1 MIKRSSVLTLLCI
14 CLLGSVGCSKEPY
27 AKTQFQEIKDTKIK
41 IGLSV
46 DSFIIERWQREK
58 DIFISRAGELGAEVN
73 VQDANGDIKE
83 QIAQVEYLIDKK
95 MDVITII
102 PIDADAL
109 ADVVRKAKR
118 AGIKI
123 IAYDRIMTHVNVD
136 LYISFDN
143 KKVGELM
150 AKSLIKSTPEK
161 GNILMLCGPLIDNN
175 VLQVTEGFKEVL
187 YKSNLNVIDKVH
199 VEQWVPERAFAL
211 TNEKLRSSYTIDG
224 IMCGNDGLAGQ
235 AIKAL
240 AERRMAGTVSVVG
253 QDADVEACQRIVEG
267 TQNMTVYKPVDK
279 LAKKAVEYAVR
290 LAQGET
296 LEISETFFDGTFEV
310 PYEKLEPIAV
320 TKENIDEVI
329 IDGGFHPKEDVYLNI
344 LNSN

>member
-1 MIKRSSVLTLLCI
+1 MRKRSSILTLFCI
-14 CLLGSVGCSKEPY
+14 CLLGSSGCSTSQY
-27 AKTQFQEIKDTKIK
+27 DKTQVREVKDTKIK

-46 DSFIIERWQREK
+46 DSFILERWQREK

-73 VQDANGDIKE
+73 VQDANGEVKE
-83 QIAQVEYLIDKK
+83 QIAQIEYLIEKR

-109 ADVVRKAKR
+109 TDVVKKAKR
-118 AGIKI
+118 VGIKI
-123 IAYDRIMTHVNVD
+123 IAYDRIMTSADVD

-150 AKSLIKSTPEK
+150 ATSLIGNVPENS
-161 GNILMLCGPLIDNN
+161 NILMIGGPLTDNN
-175 VLQVTEGFKEVL
+175 VVQLTEGFEQVIH
-187 YKSNLNVIDKVH
+187 KSALNIIDKLH
-199 VEQWVPERAFAL
+199 VGEWIPERAFAI
-211 TNEKLRSSYTIDG
+211 TNEKLRSSYIIDG
-224 IMCGNDGLAGQ
+224 IMCGNDGFAGQ

-240 AERRMAGTVSVVG
+240 AEKRLAGQVSVVG

-279 LAKKAVEYAVR
+279 LAKKAVEYAVM
-290 LAQGET
+290 LAQKEPLQIT
-296 LEISETFFDGTFEV
+296 EKFFDGEFYV

-320 TKENIDEVI
+320 TKENIDKVI
-329 IDGGFHPKEDVYLNI
+329 IEGGFHPKEDVYLNI
-344 LNSN
+344 SYTH